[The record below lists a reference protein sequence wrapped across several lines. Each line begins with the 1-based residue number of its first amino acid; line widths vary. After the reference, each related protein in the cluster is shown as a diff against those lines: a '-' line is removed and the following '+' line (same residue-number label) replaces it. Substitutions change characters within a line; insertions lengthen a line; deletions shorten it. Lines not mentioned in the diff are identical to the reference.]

1 MFQKRASLLHPK
13 NQEQLNPSVKP
24 ISKQQQQTQPNFL
37 PRKVFE
43 KAKSLVEKKS
53 IGKGRAEVELGD
65 NLIGGAGGHV
75 SWSSLG
81 ARKE

>member
-1 MFQKRASLLHPK
+1 M
-13 NQEQLNPSVKP
+13 
-24 ISKQQQQTQPNFL
+24 
-37 PRKVFE
+37 FE